1 MRGVI
6 PAEPV
11 GADIPFTAAGRENA
25 VLRWRPEFLGDRS
38 LAHRFLTG
46 WQPTVVTHRTQ
57 SPEVPLQRPTK
68 RTTVLAGIAGLGA
81 AGALGIA
88 LVASPAQAED
98 PTPAPS
104 SSSSAPSSSAPS
116 SSAPNSSA
124 PNPSAPDS
132 SAPGAPAPGGAAP
145 GAGRPDRA
153 ADRAARQEQLAA
165 ALATELGIDK
175 DKVAAALEKV
185 QADREAQ
192 AKADRLADLKT
203 RLDAAVKEGK
213 LTAEQSAAILKAA
226 EAGVFP
232 QGGGR
237 GGHGR

>member
-1 MRGVI
+1 
-6 PAEPV
+6 
-11 GADIPFTAAGRENA
+11 
-25 VLRWRPEFLGDRS
+25 
-38 LAHRFLTG
+38 
-46 WQPTVVTHRTQ
+46 
-57 SPEVPLQRPTK
+57 LQRPTK

-192 AKADRLADLKT
+192 AKADRLADLET